1 MLVLISSTKAYCRQH
16 HFPFDACFSLSCEI
30 TPIECRNWAEYSSEF
45 RSEFGMKDSR
55 GKNPPITGISCWQGS
70 PAAPQIRTKPHQKV
84 NGVMLQKLYFRWDA
98 CKTEI
103 VICLVQVAST
113 QDSMFCP
120 ARCFLLT
127 EVKDKAEKMKG
138 EQQRGIKP
146 KGLRI
151 AVQGCSLPYRPA
163 SCLASF
169 SVAMVLVT
177 HQQVS
182 GYWQTPSCGPHLYF
196 AACLSQRPFSLAI
209 SDESHS
215 HSPSQCMLFVHSKI
229 HPRAASKRPQT
240 DPLIQ
245 ITNFME
251 TFLQPSKA
259 GYPYKGLGPLPLF
272 PVLTTWKTFCSS
284 AVPVPATMSQT
295 QQPTWRQT

>member
-1 MLVLISSTKAYCRQH
+1 MWTSSNQSAATLVLISSTKAYCRQH

-84 NGVMLQKLYFRWDA
+84 NGVMLWKLYFRWDA

-146 KGLRI
+146 KGWELLFSPI
-151 AVQGCSLPYRPA
+151 LSSLMPGIFLCGHGAWYSPA
-163 SCLASF
+163 GLW
-169 SVAMVLVT
+169 VL
-177 HQQVS
+177 
-182 GYWQTPSCGPHLYF
+182 
-196 AACLSQRPFSLAI
+196 
-209 SDESHS
+209 
-215 HSPSQCMLFVHSKI
+215 
-229 HPRAASKRPQT
+229 T
-240 DPLIQ
+240 DPQFWATPVFCCLPQPKAFFIS
-245 ITNFME
+245 NLWWKSL
-251 TFLQPSKA
+251 TFTISMHVIC
-259 GYPYKGLGPLPLF
+259 PL
-272 PVLTTWKTFCSS
+272 KDSS
-284 AVPVPATMSQT
+284 EGSQ
-295 QQPTWRQT
+295 